1 MGISTHVLAQ
11 LEKSDDECE
20 QSFRGKSRTYTD
32 EQIQFI
38 TTTYIEYEKERQKVK
53 IMAFIKYLKKQW
65 ENQSWLTPT
74 PCRKTVEDI
83 LLANGLRKVQP
94 KASKKSRYY
103 EPIKKYFPH
112 VQSVLDGK
120 KVVVHVNENSYN
132 FVMEYSKDIATD
144 AIGGSNIGHSETSD
158 LVKGAFQTHAENHQK
173 PLSSLVDNGK
183 GNNKAAIDLGSEGTL
198 FIKAFPYR
206 PETKGHIEGEFG
218 LFERTV
224 SNIHIKGKTEAE
236 LALSFLDHLSRL
248 YIRLRN
254 KMPRCSVC
262 PFTPKKLMKA
272 NLNQAEAEKAY
283 LALKAE
289 QEKKEKNKEQRL
301 KISEAH
307 HDLLDSIIKEH
318 HLSGNSFRFK
328 QSLKWIELSTIKEAE
343 QVFAVY
349 SQKDNF
355 DEAKRTMAYY
365 SAIARN
371 LQQQKNQQR
380 KEDIA
385 HRRYSLDQSSI
396 MHRKK
401 IESELSLKKE
411 QQRLEEE
418 PNLQIVNAIQAH
430 TNLPVGF
437 RKSVNLYIN
446 YIDEAIQ
453 SLLRKGKQR
462 QKALIEKVKNGI
474 IELSNLSMNERYEW
488 IKYVNE
494 RINFFI
500 NNKAKVVTP
509 K

>member
-1 MGISTHVLAQ
+1 MGISTHVLTQ
-11 LEKSDDECE
+11 LEKPDEEQE

-38 TTTYIEYEKERQKVK
+38 TTTYTEYEKERQKVK
-53 IMAFIKYLKKQW
+53 IMAFIKYFKEQW
-65 ENQSWLTPT
+65 ENQSWLTPV

-94 KASKKSRYY
+94 NDCKKSAYC
-103 EPIKKYFPH
+103 EPVKKYFPH

-120 KVVVHVNENSYN
+120 EVVVHVNDNSYN

-144 AIGGSNIGHSETSD
+144 AIGGANIGNTETSD
-158 LVKGAFQTHAENHQK
+158 LIKGAFQTHAENHRK

-224 SNIHIKGKTEAE
+224 SKIHIKGKTEAE

-262 PFTPKKLMKA
+262 PFTPEKLMKA
-272 NLNQAEAEKAY
+272 NLDQAEAKKAY
-283 LALKAE
+283 LSLKAE
-289 QEKKEKNKEQRL
+289 QEKKEKDQEKRL
-301 KISEAH
+301 KISKSHSE
-307 HDLLDSIIKEH
+307 LIDSIIKEH
-318 HLSGNSFRFK
+318 RLKGNTLSFK
-328 QSLKWIELSTIKEAE
+328 RSLKWVELSTIKEAE

-355 DEAKRTMAYY
+355 DESKRTMAYY

-371 LQQQKNQQR
+371 LQQQKDQQR

-385 HRRYSLDQSSI
+385 CRRYSLDQISKTY
-396 MHRKK
+396 RKK
-401 IESELSLKKE
+401 IESESSLKKE
-411 QQRLEEE
+411 QQCLEQE

-437 RKSVNLYIN
+437 RKSVNLYKN

-453 SLLRKGKQR
+453 SLLRKSKQR
-462 QKALIEKVKNGI
+462 QKTLIEKVENGI
-474 IELSNLSMNERYEW
+474 IELTNLSMNERYDW
-488 IKYVNE
+488 VKYVNE
-494 RINFFI
+494 RIDFFI